1 MPKWKKCP
9 NCGGHIPESWNRHE
23 KCGWNVGEKEEVKK
37 NELVEDMEK
46 AIVDSFDVM
55 KRIKQKYPEEYI
67 QLDPTKIALTL
78 FIQNRREKQISNT
91 LK

>member
-1 MPKWKKCP
+1 
-9 NCGGHIPESWNRHE
+9 
-23 KCGWNVGEKEEVKK
+23 
-37 NELVEDMEK
+37 MEK
-46 AIVDSFDVM
+46 AIINSFDVM

-78 FIQNRREKQISNT
+78 FIQNRRERMQT